1 LCALDDWLD
10 VLSRT
15 GVDRAIVRLPSRATW
30 ISPLLEGSSRVGNTA
45 IQPENDSSIVD
56 SARAFSANLAL
67 ADDSDHVIIIQ
78 ANSLSD
84 VDLGSM
90 LAFHLSHGDP
100 LSIMLV
106 PASQE
111 RAPGTVSSD
120 ESRYLAENPDHSGRT
135 SGGLASAG
143 VYIATKSAFREVVR
157 AGGADLEGDVIP
169 RFLGR
174 FRVWVWNGYHRDIS
188 TQEARLAANG
198 EAPTLRAERRR
209 LQGGGRP
216 AVFLDRDGTLI
227 EAVHYISEPSQ
238 VRVLPGVAVAL
249 RRLENAGFARVVVTN
264 QSGIGR
270 GLLTVE
276 NYEAVNR
283 AMLTQLAEEGAS
295 VDRIEFCQHVPES
308 TEKST
313 VHHNRRKPGPGMLLD
328 AAEALGID
336 TGRSWI
342 VGDMLSDLLAGQ
354 NAGCRGSVLVAT
366 GKGLEPG
373 EETIAPCH
381 LSVADLTEAA
391 SRILEGPWHP
401 IDEKR
406 DK

>member
-1 LCALDDWLD
+1 
-10 VLSRT
+10 
-15 GVDRAIVRLPSRATW
+15 
-30 ISPLLEGSSRVGNTA
+30 
-45 IQPENDSSIVD
+45 
-56 SARAFSANLAL
+56 
-67 ADDSDHVIIIQ
+67 
-78 ANSLSD
+78 
-84 VDLGSM
+84 
-90 LAFHLSHGDP
+90 
-100 LSIMLV
+100 
-106 PASQE
+106 
-111 RAPGTVSSD
+111 
-120 ESRYLAENPDHSGRT
+120 
-135 SGGLASAG
+135 
-143 VYIATKSAFREVVR
+143 
-157 AGGADLEGDVIP
+157 
-169 RFLGR
+169 
-174 FRVWVWNGYHRDIS
+174 
-188 TQEARLAANG
+188 
-198 EAPTLRAERRR
+198 
-209 LQGGGRP
+209 
-216 AVFLDRDGTLI
+216 
-227 EAVHYISEPSQ
+227 
-238 VRVLPGVAVAL
+238 VAL

-283 AMLTQLAEEGAS
+283 AMVTQLAVEGAS
-295 VDRIEFCQHVPES
+295 VDRIEFCPHVPES

-328 AAEALGID
+328 AAEALGIHP
-336 TGRSWI
+336 GRSWM